1 MAVVEDQ
8 ALFRQLLVTGLDAA
22 AGVSVAAAA
31 ADVASARRTLLHEGT
46 DPAVR
51 AIDVAVLDVQLGDG
65 SGIDLGIE
73 LRAANP
79 GIGIVLLSATDSLDV
94 LLDLPRTMTHGWSYL
109 SKTSALSL
117 PALLRAIEVS
127 AEGRSVFDPE
137 LVARRRPRRGTGLSR
152 LSARQYEVLRL
163 LAEGL
168 SNAGIASRLGLAPR
182 SVDNHI
188 AGIYAEL
195 GLASGGVVNPRV
207 AAALRFLDESAPS

>member
-1 MAVVEDQ
+1 MVEDQ
-8 ALFRQLLVTGLDAA
+8 ALFRQLLVTALDSAP
-22 AGVSVAAAA
+22 VISVVAAA
-31 ADVASARRTLLHEGT
+31 ADVASARRTLREENAG
-46 DPAVR
+46 VKS
-51 AIDVAVLDVQLGDG
+51 IDVALLDVQLGDG

-79 GIGIVLLSATDSLDV
+79 ALGIVLLSATDSLDV
-94 LLDLPRTMTHGWSYL
+94 LLDLPRTLTQGWSYL

-137 LVARRRPRRGTGLSR
+137 LVARRRPRRGTGLAR
-152 LSARQYEVLRL
+152 LSTRQYEVLRL

-168 SNAGIASRLGLAPR
+168 SNAGIAGRLGLAPR

-207 AAALRFLDESAPS
+207 AAALRFLEESSAS